1 MESNPGN
8 ETSIEKKKF
17 VRELLQEIYNLQLLF
32 IQKMYPRPDCT
43 EQYDIAVQKLKDSIA
58 VDGFVPE

>member
-8 ETSIEKKKF
+8 ETGIEKKQF

-32 IQKMYPRPDCT
+32 IQKMYPRPDYAA
-43 EQYDIAVQKLKDSIA
+43 QYEIAVQKLKDSIA